1 MQYQPHRR
9 IHLDAKYFRINKGLD
24 EQNQN
29 YGGNPMADGNKR
41 PQEFNN
47 FTGQGLNTDIN
58 IIALDLR
65 IALGHQIF
73 WDFGYFS
80 RIEKQRSNPLLKDAY
95 WRTGIRMN
103 VGTWK
108 TEY

>member
-1 MQYQPHRR
+1 
-9 IHLDAKYFRINKGLD
+9 
-24 EQNQN
+24 
-29 YGGNPMADGNKR
+29 MADGNKR

-47 FTGQGLNTDIN
+47 FIGQGLNTDIN

-80 RIEKQRSNPLLKDAY
+80 RIEKQRSNQLPKDAY
-95 WRTGIRMN
+95 WKTGIRMN